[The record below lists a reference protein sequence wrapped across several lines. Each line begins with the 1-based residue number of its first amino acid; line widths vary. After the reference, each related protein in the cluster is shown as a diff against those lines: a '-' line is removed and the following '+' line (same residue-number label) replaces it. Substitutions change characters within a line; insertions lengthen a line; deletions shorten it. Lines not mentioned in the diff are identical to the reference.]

1 MDNLK
6 GKRLLLLGSN
16 VWRDIIKR
24 FADEYGVTLMFAG
37 NNAGHLGEMVDEVY
51 NVNSID
57 HEAMKGFI
65 KSHDIDGVYMG
76 GSELVISHACQ
87 YLYELGFPCYCSKEQ
102 WDYLQDKGRFKDL
115 CIKNGL
121 K

>member
-1 MDNLK
+1 MEELK

-24 FADEYGVTLMFAG
+24 FADEYGVTLLFAG
-37 NNAGHLGEMVDEVY
+37 NNTGHLGEIVDEVY

-57 HEAMKGFI
+57 HDAMKDFI
-65 KSHDIDGVYMG
+65 KTHEVDGVYMG

-87 YLYELGFPCYCSKEQ
+87 YLNELNIPCYCTKEQ
-102 WDYLQDKGRFKDL
+102 WKCLQD
-115 CIKNGL
+115 
-121 K
+121 